1 MWWSWDSH
9 SKASVLNQWT
19 IPSLVSL
26 QKVVFVLLQWL
37 VRKGLSDNVG
47 ESRVKM
53 VRHHEIEGS
62 IKCPFALA
70 TIFVKGLHRY
80 GVLGS
85 SRDVTVVGRCN
96 FLLCCAVWLCVLSP
110 MMVRGRARTGTQGV

>member
-26 QKVVFVLLQWL
+26 QEKLVFVLLQWL

-47 ESRVKM
+47 GSRVKM
-53 VRHHEIEGS
+53 VRRHEIEGS

-70 TIFVKGLHRY
+70 TIFV
-80 GVLGS
+80 
-85 SRDVTVVGRCN
+85 
-96 FLLCCAVWLCVLSP
+96 
-110 MMVRGRARTGTQGV
+110 